1 MIEGRI
7 IKGIGGFYYVDTDN
21 GLYECRARGIFRKNK
36 ITPLVGDFVKI
47 SVVDEEN
54 KKGVVEEIAERETE
68 LVRPPIAN
76 VNKALI
82 VFAVKNPTPHLSLLD
97 RFIVLAERENLEI
110 VIILTKIDLDDDNTF
125 EKIKNIYEPCGYKV
139 IGVSNLENKNI
150 DKVKEELKDNTVVF
164 AGPSGVGK
172 TETGRLLA
180 KLLGEEM
187 FYSQFSMFQNEG
199 HLNYL
204 YGNKIQ
210 EPSFAKDLLKRTSN
224 IIFLDEFD
232 KANRFVYSALYQ
244 MFDTGE
250 FEDNNFHVNLKN
262 TLVIC
267 TSNYENPQKIY
278 EHLGE
283 PMFFRINCFIRYQQL
298 SKDVKEKLIDKYYN
312 SLIEQLDTE
321 EKQIINN
328 SKIKDKYKKIANE
341 LDNARQIENFI
352 RNEIAKE
359 LVRNLK

>member
-7 IKGIGGFYYVDTDN
+7 IKGIGGFYYIETEK
-21 GLYECRARGIFRKNK
+21 GLYECRSRCIFRKNK

-47 SVVDEEN
+47 SVVDEDN
-54 KKGVVEEIAERETE
+54 KKGVVEEIQERKTE

-172 TETGRLLA
+172 SSLLNQIDSNFQLKTGDVSDKIKRGKHTTRHAELFELKFGGMVA
-180 KLLGEEM
+180 DTPG
-187 FYSQFSMFQNEG
+187 FSSLTLDDIEDID
-199 HLNYL
+199 L
-204 YGNKIQ
+204 
-210 EPSFAKDLLKRTSN
+210 KDYF
-224 IIFLDEFD
+224 I
-232 KANRFVYSALYQ
+232 
-244 MFDTGE
+244 E
-250 FEDNNFHVNLKN
+250 FEDYDDCKFGSRCIHQN
-262 TLVIC
+262 
-267 TSNYENPQKIY
+267 
-278 EHLGE
+278 E
-283 PMFFRINCFIRYQQL
+283 PNCA
-298 SKDVKEKLIDKYYN
+298 VKEAVENGEIPKERYESYI
-312 SLIEQLDTE
+312 QL
-321 EKQIINN
+321 
-328 SKIKDKYKKIANE
+328 
-341 LDNARQIENFI
+341 L
-352 RNEIAKE
+352 NEIRQGK
-359 LVRNLK
+359 RRY

>member
-7 IKGIGGFYYVDTDN
+7 IKGIGGFYYIETEK

-47 SVVDEEN
+47 SVVDEDN
-54 KKGVVEEIAERETE
+54 KKGVVEEIQERKTE

-139 IGVSNLENKNI
+139 IGVSNLEKKNI

-172 TETGRLLA
+172 SSLLNQIDSNFQLKTGDVSDKIKRGKHTTRHAELFELEFGGMVA
-180 KLLGEEM
+180 DTPG
-187 FYSQFSMFQNEG
+187 FSSLTLDDIEDVDLKDYFIEFDNYDDCKFGSRCIHQNE
-199 HLNYL
+199 
-204 YGNKIQ
+204 
-210 EPSFAKDLLKRTSN
+210 P
-224 IIFLDEFD
+224 
-232 KANRFVYSALYQ
+232 
-244 MFDTGE
+244 
-250 FEDNNFHVNLKN
+250 
-262 TLVIC
+262 
-267 TSNYENPQKIY
+267 
-278 EHLGE
+278 
-283 PMFFRINCFIRYQQL
+283 NCA
-298 SKDVKEKLIDKYYN
+298 VKEAVENGEIPKERYESYI
-312 SLIEQLDTE
+312 QL
-321 EKQIINN
+321 
-328 SKIKDKYKKIANE
+328 
-341 LDNARQIENFI
+341 L
-352 RNEIAKE
+352 NEIRQGK
-359 LVRNLK
+359 RRY

>member
-7 IKGIGGFYYVDTDN
+7 IKGIGGFYYIETEK

-47 SVVDEEN
+47 SVVDEDN
-54 KKGVVEEIAERETE
+54 KKGVVEEIQERKTE

-82 VFAVKNPTPHLSLLD
+82 VFAVKNPTHHLSLLD

-172 TETGRLLA
+172 SSLLNQIDSNFQLKTGDVSDKIKRGTHTTRHAELFELKFGGMVA
-180 KLLGEEM
+180 DTPG
-187 FYSQFSMFQNEG
+187 FSSLTLDDIEDID
-199 HLNYL
+199 L
-204 YGNKIQ
+204 
-210 EPSFAKDLLKRTSN
+210 KDYF
-224 IIFLDEFD
+224 I
-232 KANRFVYSALYQ
+232 
-244 MFDTGE
+244 E
-250 FEDNNFHVNLKN
+250 FEDYDDCKFGSRCIHQN
-262 TLVIC
+262 
-267 TSNYENPQKIY
+267 
-278 EHLGE
+278 E
-283 PMFFRINCFIRYQQL
+283 PNCA
-298 SKDVKEKLIDKYYN
+298 VKEAVENGEIPKERYESYI
-312 SLIEQLDTE
+312 QL
-321 EKQIINN
+321 
-328 SKIKDKYKKIANE
+328 
-341 LDNARQIENFI
+341 L
-352 RNEIAKE
+352 NEIRQGK
-359 LVRNLK
+359 RRY

>member
-36 ITPLVGDFVKI
+36 QTPLVGDRVKI
-47 SVVDEEN
+47 SVVDEDN
-54 KKGVVEEIAERETE
+54 KKGVVEEIQERKTE

-110 VIILTKIDLDDDNTF
+110 VIILTKVDLDEDNTT

-172 TETGRLLA
+172 SSLLNQIDSNFQLKTGDVSDKIKRGKHTTRHAELFELEFGGMVA
-180 KLLGEEM
+180 DTPG
-187 FYSQFSMFQNEG
+187 FSSLTLDDIEDVDLKDYFIEFDNYDDCKFGSRCIHQNE
-199 HLNYL
+199 
-204 YGNKIQ
+204 
-210 EPSFAKDLLKRTSN
+210 P
-224 IIFLDEFD
+224 
-232 KANRFVYSALYQ
+232 
-244 MFDTGE
+244 
-250 FEDNNFHVNLKN
+250 
-262 TLVIC
+262 
-267 TSNYENPQKIY
+267 
-278 EHLGE
+278 
-283 PMFFRINCFIRYQQL
+283 NCA
-298 SKDVKEKLIDKYYN
+298 VKEAVENGEIPKERYESYI
-312 SLIEQLDTE
+312 QL
-321 EKQIINN
+321 
-328 SKIKDKYKKIANE
+328 
-341 LDNARQIENFI
+341 L
-352 RNEIAKE
+352 NEIRQGK
-359 LVRNLK
+359 RRY

>member
-7 IKGIGGFYYVDTDN
+7 IKGIGGFYYIETEK

-47 SVVDEEN
+47 SVVDEDN
-54 KKGVVEEIAERETE
+54 KKGVVEEIQERKTE

-172 TETGRLLA
+172 SSLLNQIDSNFQLKTGDVSDKIKRGKHTTRHAELFELKFGGMVA
-180 KLLGEEM
+180 DTPG
-187 FYSQFSMFQNEG
+187 FSSLTLDDIEDID
-199 HLNYL
+199 L
-204 YGNKIQ
+204 
-210 EPSFAKDLLKRTSN
+210 KDYF
-224 IIFLDEFD
+224 I
-232 KANRFVYSALYQ
+232 
-244 MFDTGE
+244 E
-250 FEDNNFHVNLKN
+250 FEDYDDCKFGSRCIHQN
-262 TLVIC
+262 
-267 TSNYENPQKIY
+267 
-278 EHLGE
+278 E
-283 PMFFRINCFIRYQQL
+283 PNCA
-298 SKDVKEKLIDKYYN
+298 VKEAVENGEIPKERYESYI
-312 SLIEQLDTE
+312 QL
-321 EKQIINN
+321 
-328 SKIKDKYKKIANE
+328 
-341 LDNARQIENFI
+341 L
-352 RNEIAKE
+352 NEI
-359 LVRNLK
+359 RQGTRRY

>member
-125 EKIKNIYEPCGYKV
+125 EKIKNIYEPCGYNV
-139 IGVSNLENKNI
+139 IGVSNLEKKNI

-172 TETGRLLA
+172 SSLLNEIDKNFKLKTGDVSDKIKRGKHTTRHAELFELEFGGMVA
-180 KLLGEEM
+180 DTPG
-187 FYSQFSMFQNEG
+187 FSSLTLDDIEDIDLKDYFIEFDNYDDCKFGSRCIHQNE
-199 HLNYL
+199 
-204 YGNKIQ
+204 
-210 EPSFAKDLLKRTSN
+210 P
-224 IIFLDEFD
+224 
-232 KANRFVYSALYQ
+232 
-244 MFDTGE
+244 
-250 FEDNNFHVNLKN
+250 
-262 TLVIC
+262 
-267 TSNYENPQKIY
+267 
-278 EHLGE
+278 
-283 PMFFRINCFIRYQQL
+283 NCA
-298 SKDVKEKLIDKYYN
+298 VKEAVENGEIPKERYESYI
-312 SLIEQLDTE
+312 QL
-321 EKQIINN
+321 
-328 SKIKDKYKKIANE
+328 
-341 LDNARQIENFI
+341 L
-352 RNEIAKE
+352 NEIRQGK
-359 LVRNLK
+359 RRY

>member
-139 IGVSNLENKNI
+139 IGVSNLEKKNI

-172 TETGRLLA
+172 SSLLNEIDKNFKLKTGDVSDKIKRGKHTTRHAELFELEFGGMVA
-180 KLLGEEM
+180 DTPG
-187 FYSQFSMFQNEG
+187 FSSLTLDDIEDVDLKDYFIEFDNYDDCKFGSRCIHQNE
-199 HLNYL
+199 
-204 YGNKIQ
+204 
-210 EPSFAKDLLKRTSN
+210 P
-224 IIFLDEFD
+224 
-232 KANRFVYSALYQ
+232 
-244 MFDTGE
+244 
-250 FEDNNFHVNLKN
+250 
-262 TLVIC
+262 
-267 TSNYENPQKIY
+267 
-278 EHLGE
+278 
-283 PMFFRINCFIRYQQL
+283 NCA
-298 SKDVKEKLIDKYYN
+298 VKEAVENGEIPKERYERYI
-312 SLIEQLDTE
+312 QL
-321 EKQIINN
+321 
-328 SKIKDKYKKIANE
+328 
-341 LDNARQIENFI
+341 L
-352 RNEIAKE
+352 NEIRQGK
-359 LVRNLK
+359 RRY

>member
-7 IKGIGGFYYVDTDN
+7 IKGIGGFYYIEKEK
-21 GLYECRARGIFRKNK
+21 GLYECRARGILRQNK

-47 SVVDEEN
+47 SVVDEDN
-54 KKGVVEEIAERETE
+54 KKGVVEEIQERKTE

-172 TETGRLLA
+172 SSLLNQIDSNFQLKTGDVSDKIKRGKHTTRHAELFELKFGGMVA
-180 KLLGEEM
+180 DTPG
-187 FYSQFSMFQNEG
+187 FSSLTLDDIEDID
-199 HLNYL
+199 L
-204 YGNKIQ
+204 
-210 EPSFAKDLLKRTSN
+210 KDYF
-224 IIFLDEFD
+224 I
-232 KANRFVYSALYQ
+232 
-244 MFDTGE
+244 E
-250 FEDNNFHVNLKN
+250 FEDYDDCKFGSRCIHQN
-262 TLVIC
+262 
-267 TSNYENPQKIY
+267 
-278 EHLGE
+278 E
-283 PMFFRINCFIRYQQL
+283 PNCA
-298 SKDVKEKLIDKYYN
+298 VKEAVENGEIPKERYESYI
-312 SLIEQLDTE
+312 QL
-321 EKQIINN
+321 
-328 SKIKDKYKKIANE
+328 
-341 LDNARQIENFI
+341 L
-352 RNEIAKE
+352 NEIRQGK
-359 LVRNLK
+359 RRY

>member
-139 IGVSNLENKNI
+139 IGVSNLEKKNI

-172 TETGRLLA
+172 SSLLNEIDKNFKLKTGDVRDKIKRGKHTTRHAELFELEFGGMVA
-180 KLLGEEM
+180 DTPG
-187 FYSQFSMFQNEG
+187 FSSLTLDDIEDVDLKDYFIEFDNYDDCKFGSRCIHQNE
-199 HLNYL
+199 
-204 YGNKIQ
+204 
-210 EPSFAKDLLKRTSN
+210 P
-224 IIFLDEFD
+224 
-232 KANRFVYSALYQ
+232 
-244 MFDTGE
+244 
-250 FEDNNFHVNLKN
+250 
-262 TLVIC
+262 
-267 TSNYENPQKIY
+267 
-278 EHLGE
+278 
-283 PMFFRINCFIRYQQL
+283 NCA
-298 SKDVKEKLIDKYYN
+298 VKEAVENGEIPKERYESYI
-312 SLIEQLDTE
+312 QL
-321 EKQIINN
+321 
-328 SKIKDKYKKIANE
+328 
-341 LDNARQIENFI
+341 L
-352 RNEIAKE
+352 NEIRQGK
-359 LVRNLK
+359 RRY

>member
-7 IKGIGGFYYVDTDN
+7 IKGIGGFYYIETEK

-47 SVVDEEN
+47 SVVDEDN
-54 KKGVVEEIAERETE
+54 KKGVVEEIQERKTE

-172 TETGRLLA
+172 SSLLNQIDSNFQLKTGDVSDKIKRGKHTTRHAELFELKFGGMVA
-180 KLLGEEM
+180 DTPG
-187 FYSQFSMFQNEG
+187 FSSLTLDDIEDIDLEDYDDCKFGSRCIHQNE
-199 HLNYL
+199 
-204 YGNKIQ
+204 
-210 EPSFAKDLLKRTSN
+210 P
-224 IIFLDEFD
+224 
-232 KANRFVYSALYQ
+232 
-244 MFDTGE
+244 
-250 FEDNNFHVNLKN
+250 
-262 TLVIC
+262 
-267 TSNYENPQKIY
+267 
-278 EHLGE
+278 
-283 PMFFRINCFIRYQQL
+283 NCA
-298 SKDVKEKLIDKYYN
+298 VKEAVENGEIPKERYESYI
-312 SLIEQLDTE
+312 QL
-321 EKQIINN
+321 
-328 SKIKDKYKKIANE
+328 
-341 LDNARQIENFI
+341 L
-352 RNEIAKE
+352 NEIRQGK
-359 LVRNLK
+359 RRY

>member
-7 IKGIGGFYYVDTDN
+7 IKGIGGFYYIETEK

-47 SVVDEEN
+47 SVVDEDN
-54 KKGVVEEIAERETE
+54 KKGVVEEIQERKTE

-172 TETGRLLA
+172 SSLLNQIDSNFQLKTGDVSDKIKRGKHTTRHAELFELKFGGMVA
-180 KLLGEEM
+180 DTPG
-187 FYSQFSMFQNEG
+187 FSSLTLDDIEDID
-199 HLNYL
+199 L
-204 YGNKIQ
+204 
-210 EPSFAKDLLKRTSN
+210 KDYF
-224 IIFLDEFD
+224 I
-232 KANRFVYSALYQ
+232 
-244 MFDTGE
+244 E
-250 FEDNNFHVNLKN
+250 FEDHDDCKFGSRCIHQN
-262 TLVIC
+262 
-267 TSNYENPQKIY
+267 
-278 EHLGE
+278 E
-283 PMFFRINCFIRYQQL
+283 PNCA
-298 SKDVKEKLIDKYYN
+298 VKEAVEKGEIPKERYERY
-312 SLIEQLDTE
+312 IQL
-321 EKQIINN
+321 
-328 SKIKDKYKKIANE
+328 
-341 LDNARQIENFI
+341 L
-352 RNEIAKE
+352 NEIRQGK
-359 LVRNLK
+359 RRY